1 MQGARAVQ
9 ASIINKFPNADI
21 SISIVWLKKLSGDS
35 EQTAKKAA
43 AMFKDHRVAHF
54 YDSKKSSGR
63 AIANCLGW
71 TGQVAWDIYLFYEA
85 GVKWTDATPQPAYW
99 MHQLKDSWADK
110 AHFRT
115 GDGLVRE
122 LLNAMTEVFGVENA

>member
-9 ASIINKFPNADI
+9 ASIITKFPDADI
-21 SISIVWLKKLSGDS
+21 CISIVWIKKLSGDS

-43 AMFKDHRVAHF
+43 AMFQDHRVAHF
-54 YDSKKSSGR
+54 YDSNKSSGK
-63 AIANCLGW
+63 AIANRLGW

-85 GVKWTDATPQPAYW
+85 GVEWTKTEPPPAYW

-115 GDGLVRE
+115 GDGLVKE
-122 LLNAMTEVFGVENA
+122 LLNVMTKLLDAA

>member
-21 SISIVWLKKLSGDS
+21 SISIVWIKKLPGDS
-35 EQTAKKAA
+35 EQTAQKAA

-54 YDSKKSSGR
+54 YDSKKGSGK
-63 AIANCLGW
+63 AIANRLGW

-85 GVKWTDATPQPAYW
+85 GVEWVNTAPQPAYW
-99 MHQLKDSWADK
+99 MHQLKDGWADK
-110 AHFRT
+110 AHYRT
-115 GDGLVRE
+115 GNGLVNE
-122 LLNAMTEVFGVENA
+122 LLNAMTRLLDGN

>member
-9 ASIINKFPNADI
+9 ASIINKFPDADI
-21 SISIVWLKKLSGDS
+21 CISIVWIKKLSGDS

-43 AMFKDHRVAHF
+43 AIFKDQRVAHF
-54 YDSKKSSGR
+54 YDSKQRSGK

-71 TGQVAWDIYLFYEA
+71 TGSVAWDVYLFYKP
-85 GVKWTDATPQPAYW
+85 GVEWTGAPPPPICW
-99 MHQLKDSWADK
+99 MHQLKDRWAQK

-115 GDGLVRE
+115 GDDLVNE
-122 LLNAMTEVFGVENA
+122 LQNAMTKLLNRT